1 MRADNGMSPEVLAPA
16 GNLDKLKTAI
26 AYGADAVYMSGKQF
40 GLRTFSDNFTHDEMK
55 EGVEYAHSH
64 GVKCYCT
71 VNVMAHEDDIG
82 RLDDEILFLSSI
94 GMDALIISDAGIFR
108 KVRRLAPDMEI
119 HISTQ
124 ASVTNS
130 EGCMFWYELGAKRV
144 VLARELTLSEII
156 EIRKA
161 IPADLELECFVH
173 GAMCVSYS
181 GRCLLS
187 NYFTGRSANS
197 GSCAQPCRWGYYV
210 VEEKRLE
217 APLPIQEDER
227 GTYIF
232 NSKDICMIGHV
243 PELIKAGITSFKI
256 EGRIKGSF
264 YAASVTK
271 AYREAVDLYMKDPS
285 SYQEDPRWQEMLDRT
300 VHREFATGFFYDK
313 PGENAQIFPD
323 KTYHRP
329 AFVVGVVTGYDEEK
343 GCAIVSQRNKI
354 FRGDKIHIL
363 MPVGYSEPIVAEEL
377 WDEEM
382 NPIESTPHSE
392 MKYYLKVDKPLP
404 AYTFL
409 SRDGDK
415 DEGIYRSGE
424 QPTQTKP

>member
-1 MRADNGMSPEVLAPA
+1 MGSIVSRPEVLAPA
-16 GNLDKLKTAI
+16 GNLEKLKTAV
-26 AYGADAVYMSGKQF
+26 AYGADAVYMSGKSF
-40 GLRTFSDNFTHDEMK
+40 GLRTFSDNFTHQEME
-55 EGVEYAHSH
+55 EGVKYAHER

-71 VNVMAHEDDIG
+71 VNVMAHEDDIS
-82 RLDDEILFLSSI
+82 RLDEEILFLSKI

-108 KVRRLAPDMEI
+108 KVRKLTPNMEI

-130 EGCMFWYELGAKRV
+130 EGCKFWYEQGAKRV
-144 VLARELTLSEII
+144 VLARELTLDEII
-156 EIRKA
+156 KIRKE
-161 IPADLELECFVH
+161 IPSDLELECFVH

-187 NYFTGRSANS
+187 SYFTGRSANS

-232 NSKDICMIGHV
+232 NSKDICMIGHI
-243 PELIKAGITSFKI
+243 PELISAGITSFKI
-256 EGRIKGSF
+256 EGRIKGAF

-271 AYREAVDLYMKDPS
+271 AYREAVDLYMKDPEN
-285 SYQEDPRWQEMLDRT
+285 YREDPRWQELLDRT

-343 GCAIVSQRNKI
+343 GCAIVSQRNKM
-354 FRGDKIHIL
+354 FKGDTLHVL
-363 MPVGYSEPIVAEEL
+363 MPDGYCEPIVAQKL

-382 NPIESTPHSE
+382 QEIESTPHSE
-392 MKYYLKVDKPLP
+392 MKYYLKVDHALP
-404 AYTFL
+404 EYSFL

-415 DEGIYRSGE
+415 DEGIFRSGE
-424 QPTQTKP
+424 QPSQSKP

>member
-1 MRADNGMSPEVLAPA
+1 MPNMVRSPEVLAPA
-16 GNLDKLKTAI
+16 GNLEKLKTAV
-26 AYGADAVYMSGKQF
+26 AYGADAVYMSGKSF

-55 EGVEYAHSH
+55 EGVEYAHAH
-64 GVKCYCT
+64 GVRCYCT
-71 VNVMAHEDDIG
+71 VNVMAHEDDIA
-82 RLDDEILFLSSI
+82 RLDEEISFLSEL
-94 GMDALIISDAGIFR
+94 GMDAVIVSDAGIFR
-108 KVRRLAPDMEI
+108 KVRKLAPDMEI

-130 EGCMFWYELGAKRV
+130 EGCKFWYEQGAKRI
-144 VLARELTLSEII
+144 VLARELTLQEII
-156 EIRKA
+156 AIRKA

-232 NSKDICMIGHV
+232 NSKDICMISHI
-243 PELIKAGITSFKI
+243 PELIAAGITSFKI
-256 EGRIKGSF
+256 EGRIKGAF

-271 AYREAVDLYMKDPS
+271 AYREAVDLYMADPEH
-285 SYQEDPRWQEMLDRT
+285 YAEDSRWQEMLDRT

-329 AFVVGVVTGYDEEK
+329 AFVVGVVMGYDEEK
-343 GCAIVSQRNKI
+343 GCSIVSQRNKI
-354 FRGDKIHIL
+354 FRGDTLHVL
-363 MPVGYSEPIVAEEL
+363 LPEGYCEPITATEIFDDSGE
-377 WDEEM
+377 
-382 NPIESTPHSE
+382 PIDSTPHAE
-392 MKYYLKVDKPLP
+392 MTYYLKVDRPLP
-404 AYTFL
+404 QYSFL
-409 SRDGDK
+409 SRTGDK
-415 DEGIYRSGE
+415 DEGIFRSGE
-424 QPTQTKP
+424 QPSQTKP

>member
-1 MRADNGMSPEVLAPA
+1 MSDVFRAPEVLSPA
-16 GNLDKLKTAI
+16 GNLEKLKTAV
-26 AYGADAVYMSGKQF
+26 AYGADAVYMSGKNF
-40 GLRTFSDNFTHDEMK
+40 GLRTFSDNFTHDEMR

-82 RLDDEILFLSSI
+82 KLDDEILFLSEI

-108 KVRRLAPDMEI
+108 KVRKLAPDMEI

-144 VLARELTLSEII
+144 VLARELTLEEII
-156 EIRKA
+156 KIRKA
-161 IPADLELECFVH
+161 IPSDLELECFVH

-232 NSKDICMIGHV
+232 NSKDICMIGHI
-243 PELIKAGITSFKI
+243 PELIRAGITSFKI
-256 EGRIKGSF
+256 EGRIKGAF

-271 AYREAVDLYMKDPS
+271 AYREAVDLYMKDPDA
-285 SYQEDPRWQEMLDRT
+285 YREDEKWQQMLDRT

-343 GCAIVSQRNKI
+343 GCAIISQRNKI
-354 FRGDKIHIL
+354 FKGDTLHVL
-363 MPVGYSEPIVAEEL
+363 TPDGYPDPIIAEEIF
-377 WDEEM
+377 DE
-382 NPIESTPHSE
+382 NGDPIESTPHAE
-392 MKYYLKVDKPLP
+392 MTYLLKVKKPLA
-404 AYTFL
+404 AYSFL

-415 DEGIYRSGE
+415 DEGIYKSGE
-424 QPTQTKP
+424 QPAQTKP